1 MKKIIPILLLC
12 LILFS
17 CSSSIN
23 NKSNENIDIINLTD
37 LKNVFHWDSLPFDSV
52 KVIKLETSTDDSY
65 IDFGRVLFGKHCIYV
80 TERKQSGTVAIFD
93 INGKF
98 LKKLNKGN
106 GPGEI
111 SYAYAVDF
119 DNETN
124 QLVVLQD
131 NKIIKYDEYGNFIED
146 KQIISPSIDF
156 TCIPDGYLF
165 YSLGTL
171 FNSESPLYQKAIIRT
186 DKDCYI
192 ISTDI
197 YDDNNRL
204 KFSAD
209 YRLFQK
215 INDGEV
221 LISIPYNDTIFIYKN
236 NTITPY
242 AFLDYTPTKLDIS
255 NHNTLQSF
263 EELVSSSTKNYY
275 NGGYLETNNFKYVFL
290 QKCGSSDSE
299 GYFIDKNSNEIYD
312 DYIFVP
318 MDEFPTLG
326 IPLTVYQNYF
336 VYLINPV
343 DDLVV
348 SEFLSKRGIPYSS
361 KITKTKYLTQEQ
373 IDILNNVED
382 EDNPI
387 LFLVK
392 FKNSI

>member
-1 MKKIIPILLLC
+1 MKKYLPIILFSLL
-12 LILFS
+12 LFS
-17 CSSSIN
+17 CSSSLKN
-23 NKSNENIDIINLTD
+23 NQDNSNIDIINLTD
-37 LKNVFHWDSLPFDSV
+37 LKNVSHWDSLPFDSV

-65 IDFGRVLFGKHCIYV
+65 IDFGRVLFGKNCIYV
-80 TERKQSGTVAIFD
+80 LERTQTGSVAIFD

-98 LKKLNKGN
+98 IKKLIKGN

-111 SYAYAVDF
+111 SHVYAVDF

-146 KQIISPSIDF
+146 RQIIFPSIDF
-156 TCIPDGYLF
+156 VCIPGGYLF
-165 YSLGTL
+165 YSLSSL
-171 FNSESPLYQKAIIRT
+171 FNSESPLYQKAIIKT

-204 KFSAD
+204 RFSAD
-209 YRLFQK
+209 HRLFQK
-215 INDGEV
+215 VKEGEV
-221 LISIPYNDTIFIYKN
+221 LISVPFNDTIFKYESNLIS
-236 NTITPY
+236 PY
-242 AFLDYTPTKLDIS
+242 AFLDYTPTKLDVCD
-255 NHNTLQSF
+255 HNTIQSF
-263 EELVSSSTKNYY
+263 NDLVSSSTKNYY

-290 QKCGSSDSE
+290 QKCGNDDSE
-299 GYFIDKNSNEIYD
+299 GYFIDKNSNVIYD

-318 MDEFPTLG
+318 MEEFPTLG
-326 IPLTVYQNYF
+326 IPIAVYQNYF
-336 VYLINPV
+336 VYELEPS
-343 DDLVV
+343 DDIVV

-373 IDILNNVED
+373 IDILNNIGA

-387 LFLVK
+387 LLLAK
-392 FKNSI
+392 L